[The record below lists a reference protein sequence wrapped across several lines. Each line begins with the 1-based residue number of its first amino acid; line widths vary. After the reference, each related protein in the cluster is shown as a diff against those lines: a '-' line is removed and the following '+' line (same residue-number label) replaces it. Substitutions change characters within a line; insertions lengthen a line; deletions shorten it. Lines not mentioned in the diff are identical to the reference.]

1 MSSKLAV
8 VDDDPEMI
16 ALLVLILG
24 KAGYDVKSYATPGR
38 FLDSLVKA
46 RPDLCVLDMQLPGIH
61 GRDVIRVL
69 RENALTKHMPIV
81 AITAAERGTPQVI
94 AGLEIGADEYMAKP
108 LDLELF
114 VVRIESLLRRSG
126 KAAAPPPAS
135 ESLRYGALTVN
146 LDEHRVEVSGKTVEL
161 THLEF
166 NLLSYFLRHPN
177 RVVTRGMLF
186 EKVWGT
192 QPDASTRTVDK
203 HIESLRRKIPL
214 FGARVET
221 VVRVG
226 YLFRP

>member
-8 VDDDPEMI
+8 VDDDPEML
-16 ALLVLILG
+16 ALLTLILG
-24 KAGYDVKSYATPGR
+24 KAGYDVKTYATPGR
-38 FLDSLVKA
+38 FLDSLAKA

-61 GRDVIRVL
+61 GREVIRIL
-69 RENALTKHMPIV
+69 RENAVTKMLPIV

-94 AGLEIGADEYMAKP
+94 AGLELGADEYMSKP

-114 VVRIESLLRRSG
+114 VVRIESLLRRAG
-126 KAAAPPPAS
+126 KASSPPAA
-135 ESLRYGALTVN
+135 ESLRYGDLTVN
-146 LDEHRVEVSGKTVEL
+146 LDEHRVTVSGKAVTL

-166 NLLSYFLRHPN
+166 KLLAYFLSHPN

-192 QPDASTRTVDK
+192 QPDVSTRTVDK
-203 HIESLRRKIPL
+203 HIESLRRKLPG